1 MASTKTCPQRICCR
15 IPDHALH
22 ECLSGAVTGTKEGA
36 KKMARPE
43 KEKALRK
50 EHRVTVRYKDVQY
63 GIVEKNAQMLG
74 VPIAE
79 YVRHISVHGKVEV
92 NFPVIADLP
101 ELQKLTNEFA
111 AIGNNLN
118 QIAKYFNTGGLQSKA
133 MREEINSCIAQI
145 MQMRKAVMEM
155 AGDFNGD
162 SQTPVE

>member
-1 MASTKTCPQRICCR
+1 MFSMASWKRT
-15 IPDHALH
+15 
-22 ECLSGAVTGTKEGA
+22 
-36 KKMARPE
+36 
-43 KEKALRK
+43 
-50 EHRVTVRYKDVQY
+50 HRC
-63 GIVEKNAQMLG
+63 
-74 VPIAE
+74 
-79 YVRHISVHGKVEV
+79 SV
-92 NFPVIADLP
+92 
-101 ELQKLTNEFA
+101 FA